1 MLLIFEFSVFKLMFF
16 SLHYLH
22 NLSLHRN
29 NNNWSTNSIKASQP
43 IKNIFFVNK
52 NEPLCNLLDIF
63 VLFSLVFFIILPVLL
78 AAAYILAQVCIFI

>member
-43 IKNIFFVNK
+43 LIKMNPCAIFWTF
-52 NEPLCNLLDIF
+52 LC
-63 VLFSLVFFIILPVLL
+63 FSV
-78 AAAYILAQVCIFI
+78 